1 MTDIIAAE
9 NLARKA
15 HKGQYY
21 GDQDYYTGHILK
33 VTQKLTDV
41 VMCCDDEDSEIVA
54 TLHDIVEDTDVTLS
68 NLAFIHG
75 FDSRII
81 DAVDAITKRDNETR
95 KEYIKRC
102 KNNAI
107 AHRVKIAD
115 TLANLEASVAS
126 CDAWRVKKYSKQ
138 LIELYKD

>member
-9 NLARKA
+9 SLARKA

-33 VTQKLTDV
+33 VTQKLTDIV
-41 VMCCDDEDSEIVA
+41 IGCDDEDSEIVA

-75 FDSRII
+75 FDSEIVA
-81 DAVDAITKRDNETR
+81 AVDAITKRDSETR
-95 KEYIKRC
+95 KEYIQRC

-107 AHRVKIAD
+107 AHKVKIAD
-115 TLANLEASVAS
+115 TLANLEASITS